1 MSFLLSRAIYHPA
14 GGRRPLAVSRCP
26 LNKTLCF
33 PVYPLLNTSSTASE
47 TNKIKNPLE
56 PDPQLNIMLCY
67 KDIQSF
73 FFFFISN
80 QMKGQ
85 CMLGSI
91 GDFGSFIGS
100 SIIKSVSG
108 LSVSQ
113 LSEINHGYQ
122 YNSPDI
128 IILVLFN

>member
-1 MSFLLSRAIYHPA
+1 MPIEQN
-14 GGRRPLAVSRCP
+14 AV
-26 LNKTLCF
+26 F
-33 PVYPLLNTSSTASE
+33 PFYPLLNTSSTASE
-47 TNKIKNPLE
+47 TNKIKNLLK
-56 PDPQLNIMLCY
+56 PDPHLNIMLCY
-67 KDIQSF
+67 KDAVFYF
-73 FFFFISN
+73 FIYISN

-85 CMLGSI
+85 CMVGSI
-91 GDFGSFIGS
+91 GDVGSFVLSGS
-100 SIIKSVSG
+100 VIKSVSG

>member
-1 MSFLLSRAIYHPA
+1 
-14 GGRRPLAVSRCP
+14 
-26 LNKTLCF
+26 
-33 PVYPLLNTSSTASE
+33 
-47 TNKIKNPLE
+47 
-56 PDPQLNIMLCY
+56 
-67 KDIQSF
+67 
-73 FFFFISN
+73 
-80 QMKGQ
+80 MKGQ

-91 GDFGSFIGS
+91 GDVGSFVLSGS
-100 SIIKSVSG
+100 VMKIVSG